1 MKRILIIGNVGREPI
16 QRTNAKGTSFF
27 EFSLAVNEPN
37 GGATWCSV
45 ILGGNSRIIEYI
57 TKGRQLFV
65 EGALEVRCYK
75 GEPSITVFADNV
87 QLLGTRQETVE
98 QNEPNKETQDT
109 F

>member
-16 QRTNAKGTSFF
+16 QRTNAKGTKFF
-27 EFSLAVNEPN
+27 EFSLAINEQN
-37 GGATWCSV
+37 GGTTWCSV
-45 ILGGNSRIIEYI
+45 ILSGNSRIIEYI

-65 EGALEVRCYK
+65 EGALDVRCYK

-87 QLLGTRQETVE
+87 QLLGLRQGTAE
-98 QNEPNKETQDT
+98 QNEPNEEVPSE